1 MSKAD
6 VKGLLGY
13 KPSGMKAP
21 AYHPPQMPLPTNF
34 SSATNWPK
42 CTVIAHIWNQAKC
55 GSCWAFG
62 GVAAASDRFCIATN
76 GAFNEGLSFAQVTE
90 CTSGGCDGGSAED
103 TWSFIQYTGIVTDA
117 CYPYYIPTCAPQ
129 QQPCLNFVNTPQCW
143 SNNTCVNNQP
153 WQTRT
158 ISSYYSLN
166 SPSDAQTDMAQN
178 GPIEACFDVYED
190 FLSYK
195 SGVYVHQS
203 GSYLGGH
210 CVKVIGCVLRMACL
224 TG

>member
-1 MSKAD
+1 MQ
-6 VKGLLGY
+6 GLLGY

-42 CTVIAHIWNQAKC
+42 CTVIAHIWNQAKSVPKLHVPNYDTNFLIDTRC

-103 TWSFIQYTGIVTDA
+103 TWSFIQYTGIVTGTYNHMF
-117 CYPYYIPTCAPQ
+117 CINEPHFLISLRCLLPLLYPDVRPSATTLVREKISR
-129 QQPCLNFVNTPQCW
+129 LNFN
-143 SNNTCVNNQP
+143 
-153 WQTRT
+153 
-158 ISSYYSLN
+158 
-166 SPSDAQTDMAQN
+166 A
-178 GPIEACFDVYED
+178 D
-190 FLSYK
+190 FFL
-195 SGVYVHQS
+195 
-203 GSYLGGH
+203 
-210 CVKVIGCVLRMACL
+210 IND
-224 TG
+224 